1 MRQFLWLALLSTP
14 IRYGGPSLWRTRTVS
29 ITNKKS
35 HTGFLLVPTSVT
47 LNDLERRNSP
57 YFALFSLNSIAPQLI
72 TSQWLKIGPAIMSAK
87 YRLPVIGQN
96 WPTQQSLGLFAT
108 AKLLVKSRP
117 DLGVPG
123 LNFFIRKC
131 VLYGWRRHC
140 CRVPLSHGIL
150 TLSCPT
156 SLDGNISV
164 VCRWDEMRCPVITCW
179 MKNSVMLTK
188 ESQIDERMM
197 MMIIIIIIII
207 SLLKQLTNRS
217 HKTQYNEI
225 QKKNKMSSYG
235 AHM

>member
-47 LNDLERRNSP
+47 LNDLERRNSS
-57 YFALFSLNSIAPQLI
+57 YFALFSPNSIAPQLI

-117 DLGVPG
+117 DLGVPS
-123 LNFFIRKC
+123 LNFFYTQMRI
-131 VLYGWRRHC
+131 VWLAT
-140 CRVPLSHGIL
+140 PLLPSA
-150 TLSCPT
+150 TLSRNPDAVL
-156 SLDGNISV
+156 SDISRREYQCSV
-164 VCRWDEMRCPVITCW
+164 PVRWDALPGY
-179 MKNSVMLTK
+179 NML
-188 ESQIDERMM
+188 DEKLGNADKR
-197 MMIIIIIIII
+197 
-207 SLLKQLTNRS
+207 KPDRREDDDDD
-217 HKTQYNEI
+217 H
-225 QKKNKMSSYG
+225 
-235 AHM
+235 HHHHHH